1 MKDLCVCVC
10 MCTKSAWLPS
20 RMPKEMLSTHTCT
33 THTRAR
39 SHSPPHMILSAVVV
53 VVEAV
58 TRSHTHTVI
67 THGNEWMK
75 EGKSASAR
83 AGLQPVESPSAADD
97 TEAPSMP
104 RDRTCSDHTIMML
117 PQTLIA
123 GVGTVKWTL
132 VYKLHQPIK
141 MY

>member
-1 MKDLCVCVC
+1 MCVSVCVQKARGC
-10 MCTKSAWLPS
+10 RVVCQKKCCQL
-20 RMPKEMLSTHTCT
+20 THTC
-33 THTRAR
+33 AR

-53 VVEAV
+53 VVDAV

-67 THGNEWMK
+67 THVNEWMK

-104 RDRTCSDHTIMML
+104 RDRTLVVT
-117 PQTLIA
+117 TLS
-123 GVGTVKWTL
+123 
-132 VYKLHQPIK
+132 
-141 MY
+141 